1 MNAKLH
7 SSITASKDQLMDD
20 LHTVVTDAEELLRAT
35 SGQVGDAAA
44 SARARIQKSLQ
55 TAKARMVDAEDA
67 MIESAKQAAA
77 VTDRY
82 VHDNPWKAIG
92 LSACV
97 GAVIGMLIARR

>member
-7 SSITASKDQLMDD
+7 SSITSSKDKLMED
-20 LHTVVTDAEELLRAT
+20 LQRVVADAEALLHAT
-35 SGQVGDAAA
+35 SGQVGDAAT

-55 TAKARMVDAEDA
+55 TAKASMVDAEDA

-77 VTDRY
+77 VTDQY
-82 VHDNPWKAIG
+82 VHDNPWTAIG